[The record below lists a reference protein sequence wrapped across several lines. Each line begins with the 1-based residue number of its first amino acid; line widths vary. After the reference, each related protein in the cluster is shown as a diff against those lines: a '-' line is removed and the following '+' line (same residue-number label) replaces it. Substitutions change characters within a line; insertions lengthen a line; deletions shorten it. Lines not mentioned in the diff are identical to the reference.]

1 MTFLKSVPSQENS
14 WPTKLPISPLSLKK
28 GFIPNL
34 YFFSSRLDH
43 CATWVGMLCAYNYPY
58 IEKFLLYLDKKHDN
72 RRAQQVAL
80 LLKIWIT
87 VALFG
92 VLLIWFHFILMQ
104 ERQFYMVIHPFTSW
118 IVILIYLWFRNM
130 HPVLRSHY
138 LGLFSWLG
146 KITLETYLS
155 QIHIYM
161 IGDAQKILI
170 YIPRY
175 PMLNF
180 MLATVIYVAV
190 SYVLFYQTLFFNTY
204 VFPKNMGIICKNLLV
219 GSVWLGLC
227 YSLSFLFNLA
237 EIW

>member
-1 MTFLKSVPSQENS
+1 
-14 WPTKLPISPLSLKK
+14 
-28 GFIPNL
+28 
-34 YFFSSRLDH
+34 
-43 CATWVGMLCAYNYPY
+43 MLCAYNYPY

-72 RRAQQVAL
+72 RRAEQVAL

-92 VLLIWFHFILMQ
+92 VLVIWFHFILMQ

-118 IVILIYLWFRNM
+118 IVIVIYLWFRNM
-130 HPVLRSHY
+130 HPLLRSHY

-227 YSLSFLFNLA
+227 YSISFFIQPCRDLVNQSSSAVTYFLCFYMFS
-237 EIW
+237 

>member
-1 MTFLKSVPSQENS
+1 MG
-14 WPTKLPISPLSLKK
+14 ISLLSN
-28 GFIPNL
+28 PQC
-34 YFFSSRLDH
+34 FFSRLDH

-58 IEKFLLYLDKKHDN
+58 IEQFLNYLDKKHETP
-72 RRAQQVAL
+72 RAAQVAT
-80 LLKIWIT
+80 LLKVWIT

-92 VLLIWFHFILMQ
+92 VLVMWFHFVLMQ
-104 ERQFYMVIHPFTSW
+104 DRQSYMIIHPFTSPF
-118 IVILIYLWFRNM
+118 VILIYLWFRNL
-130 HPVLRSHY
+130 HPFLRSRY

-161 IGDAQKILI
+161 IGNAEKLLI

-180 MLATVIYVAV
+180 MLATVIYIAV

-204 VFPKNMGIICKNLLV
+204 IFPKNMSVICKNLIV
-219 GSVWLGLC
+219 GTVWLALC
-227 YSLSFLFNLA
+227 YTLSYVLNIA
-237 EIW
+237 GIW